1 MKKIFRLTG
10 FFILIFISYTC
21 EKEYIEPIDIFDTED
36 LDDPYNLDLGASQGL
51 DTLFVNADRIIETED
66 GYHIKGTLF
75 SKSLV
80 GIIPVTNGDFKIT
93 TDESVSSLKSG
104 FSADFSTFDFTGYG
118 TADFPQVGIMKY
130 SEIDDVPGSYV
141 YYNTGKIFKEESDIS
156 QLPLIDERYYFRYK
170 IDDPKKGK
178 EFKNKKASFKLR
190 EFYMDA
196 HDPATLFI
204 GDYYSKN
211 SKGVKRL
218 VAEEIG
224 IGLSANE
231 LWEFNPYQYSDR
243 LEEAVDGTG
252 FYSING
258 GVYISGIVP
267 IKKYQVKIL
276 GQAVI
281 NTSYSSLGNLDIFER
296 GFDEAS
302 FQMAANGKL
311 LFDNKLVTF
320 LPGLDT
326 IELGRATLLAELGDD
341 GNAIRMAGEYSNDYL
356 KDFITEKRLK
366 YISFNEKQGVMYLR
380 CTEDL
385 DDFIVYLE
393 ENVSFSIPGLGS
405 KELAKSVFKVTKDQV
420 EVSGIIT
427 LPYDIGDVEV
437 IGRINA
443 DGSFLLKGTANCSVN
458 FGNGLSYNAVLDVE
472 ISNEGVVLYGKID
485 MPYNI
490 GEVEVEGG
498 LTSDEIYL
506 GGRFETSIGFPTDVY
521 LQSDMLLTMSSVAG
535 INLEGEVSLPAGIGD
550 VSVSGEITSQGMEL
564 TGEIGSG
571 ININICGVK
580 IKTNEEMFLTLSSDI
595 GCIFHGSAKLPFDLG
610 DLILYFTLEANNGI
624 SMHGHL
630 TSNIFGHD
638 IDLAVC
644 GTTTTG
650 YCSSYTDLLDI
661 NSGVYLDGKMSFPGN
676 KFDLHGSI
684 NSSDFHLGATI
695 KEDFGDWGVLY
706 DVYAETTINVSKS
719 GISTSGKLHAC
730 INYLFDS
737 DCDSIDADIN
747 INGSPFFSCT
757 IFGVHVSF

>member
-1 MKKIFRLTG
+1 MKNFYRLTG
-10 FFILIFISYTC
+10 FFLLIFISYTC
-21 EKEYIEPIDIFDTED
+21 EKEYIEPIDIFDTEN
-36 LDDPYNLDLGASQGL
+36 LDDPYDLDLGSSQGL

-75 SKSLV
+75 SKSLT

-141 YYNTGKIFKEESDIS
+141 YYNTGKIFKDESDIS

-218 VAEEIG
+218 VAEQIG

-326 IELGRATLLAELGDD
+326 IELGRATLLAELGDE

-380 CTEDL
+380 CTENL

-393 ENVSFSIPGLGS
+393 ENISFSVPGLGN

-443 DGSFLLKGTANCSVN
+443 DGSFLLKGTANSSVN
-458 FGNGLSYNAVLDVE
+458 FGNGLS
-472 ISNEGVVLYGKID
+472 
-485 MPYNI
+485 
-490 GEVEVEGG
+490 
-498 LTSDEIYL
+498 
-506 GGRFETSIGFPTDVY
+506 
-521 LQSDMLLTMSSVAG
+521 
-535 INLEGEVSLPAGIGD
+535 
-550 VSVSGEITSQGMEL
+550 
-564 TGEIGSG
+564 
-571 ININICGVK
+571 
-580 IKTNEEMFLTLSSDI
+580 
-595 GCIFHGSAKLPFDLG
+595 
-610 DLILYFTLEANNGI
+610 
-624 SMHGHL
+624 
-630 TSNIFGHD
+630 
-638 IDLAVC
+638 
-644 GTTTTG
+644 
-650 YCSSYTDLLDI
+650 
-661 NSGVYLDGKMSFPGN
+661 
-676 KFDLHGSI
+676 
-684 NSSDFHLGATI
+684 
-695 KEDFGDWGVLY
+695 
-706 DVYAETTINVSKS
+706 
-719 GISTSGKLHAC
+719 
-730 INYLFDS
+730 
-737 DCDSIDADIN
+737 
-747 INGSPFFSCT
+747 
-757 IFGVHVSF
+757 